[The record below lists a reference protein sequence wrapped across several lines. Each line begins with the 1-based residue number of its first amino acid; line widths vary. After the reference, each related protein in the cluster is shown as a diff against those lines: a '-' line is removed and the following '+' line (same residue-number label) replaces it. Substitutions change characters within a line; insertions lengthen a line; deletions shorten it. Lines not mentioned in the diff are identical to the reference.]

1 MLPRVPT
8 DFQNYFSVYN
18 HILMSQHVPTLSLT

>member
-18 HILMSQHVPTLSLT
+18 HILMSQHEFQLCL